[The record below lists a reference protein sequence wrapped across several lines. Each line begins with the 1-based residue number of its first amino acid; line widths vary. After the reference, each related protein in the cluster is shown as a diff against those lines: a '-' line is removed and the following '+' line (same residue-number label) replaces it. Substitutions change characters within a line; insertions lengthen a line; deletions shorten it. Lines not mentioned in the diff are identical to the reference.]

1 MRRSGVKPGALTAE
15 TVKFPGV
22 SAMNIVKS

>member
-1 MRRSGVKPGALTAE
+1 MRCSGVKPGLLTAE
-15 TVKFPGV
+15 TVKLPEV

>member
-1 MRRSGVKPGALTAE
+1 MRWSGVKPGLLTAE
-15 TVKFPGV
+15 TVKLSGV